1 MNFNPPR
8 EFVWFVR
15 FDEIPS
21 FFPFVRGSN
30 LFRFIRFN
38 WSTKKESE
46 KLKNSHFG
54 QIHVQ
59 PDFNTFSYSASV
71 MNEHSLWI
79 HISQPSHWTAL
90 WTLRTAPLHR
100 PQSALQFVQY
110 QSLLPVSIFNMM
122 VWVVKYEVN
131 QLNSFSQFPK
141 GSVTGYCI
149 ILHCC
154 TWSQSYE
161 DCLRVWFYRIL
172 HHNVE
177 KKEMFTRPQK
187 KKKKKKKCFL
197 PTYPVFFFC
206 CCCCFFFFG

>member
-8 EFVWFVR
+8 EFVWFVL

-38 WSTKKESE
+38 WSTKKESK

-59 PDFNTFSYSASV
+59 PDFNTFSYSAFV

-100 PQSALQFVQY
+100 PQSTLLSVQY
-110 QSLLPVSIFNMM
+110 QSLLPVVSIFNKSSVIKSSAPKFKHFAWKWGEMSSYQK
-122 VWVVKYEVN
+122 WTTNRISPPFHPDTCISGIPGKPKQREV
-131 QLNSFSQFPK
+131 LAGFGWNSPK
-141 GSVTGYCI
+141 NTKLWQVAAC
-149 ILHCC
+149 
-154 TWSQSYE
+154 
-161 DCLRVWFYRIL
+161 WFCW
-172 HHNVE
+172 H
-177 KKEMFTRPQK
+177 
-187 KKKKKKKCFL
+187 
-197 PTYPVFFFC
+197 YPF
-206 CCCCFFFFG
+206 